1 MAEAMRAS
9 HLPPSCQ
16 HHVHSTWPPGTAQS
30 TQTQSARANWLSL
43 HRADGGRVT
52 DGRST
57 PSGLGGPVAAARAAA
72 KEATEP
78 VHRPSESARHLGRR
92 RRRRLWLGS
101 G

>member
-1 MAEAMRAS
+1 MAVAMRTS
-9 HLPPSCQ
+9 QLPPS
-16 HHVHSTWPPGTAQS
+16 TPAPAPPAPGQS
-30 TQTQSARANWLSL
+30 TQPQSAPANWLSL
-43 HRADGGRVT
+43 HRADGGRVA

-57 PSGLGGPVAAARAAA
+57 PVGLGGPVAAARATA

-78 VHRPSESARHLGRR
+78 VHRPGESARHLGRR